1 MNEVSMVIVMVGA
14 LSGVLVW
21 LLVPGNKSSASPDA
35 GSFGDGD
42 HSLPRA
48 RHYQYFPQ
56 IRQALS
62 AADARYLNEHAS
74 PDAARKALRER
85 RKVAQRFLQGLH
97 EDFSSLARLGRV
109 IAALSPEISRK
120 QETERLILTLK
131 FQVLYSL
138 VQLRLYTGSVPL
150 DQIAGLTGLVGRLAI
165 RMDEAMAQ
173 VSALSMGP
181 LGQNSR
187 A

>member
-1 MNEVSMVIVMVGA
+1 MSEVAVVIVLVGA

-21 LLVPGNKSSASPDA
+21 LLVPGHKSGETPNA
-35 GSFGDGD
+35 GTFGDGE

-62 AADARYLNEHAS
+62 AADAHYLKEHAS
-74 PDAARKALRER
+74 PETARKALRER
-85 RKVAQRFLQGLH
+85 RQVAQRFLQGLH

-138 VQLRLYTGSVPL
+138 VRLRLYTGSIPL

-181 LGQNSR
+181 LGQDSR

>member
-1 MNEVSMVIVMVGA
+1 MNDVHIVIALVGA
-14 LSGVLVW
+14 LSIVLVW
-21 LLVPGNKSSASPDA
+21 LLVPGGKSAKRA
-35 GSFGDGD
+35 GAGNFGSEGV
-42 HSLPRA
+42 SLPRA

-62 AADARYLNEHAS
+62 ADDARYLKENA
-74 PDAARKALRER
+74 PAGIARKALGER
-85 RKVAQRFLQGLH
+85 RKVAQNFLHGLH

-109 IAALSPEISRK
+109 IASLSPEISRQ
-120 QETERLILTLK
+120 QETERLMLTLK
-131 FQVLYSL
+131 FQMLYGL
-138 VQLRLYTGSVPL
+138 VWMRLYTGSIPV

-181 LGQNSR
+181 VGQDLR

>member
-1 MNEVSMVIVMVGA
+1 MSDVSIVIVLVGA
-14 LSGVLVW
+14 LSGLLAW
-21 LLVPGNKSSASPDA
+21 LLVQGNKSGRTPDA
-35 GSFGDGD
+35 GTLGDGD
-42 HSLPRA
+42 RSLPRA

-62 AADARYLNEHAS
+62 AADARYLKEHAS
-74 PDAARKALRER
+74 PDTARKALRER
-85 RKVAQRFLQGLH
+85 RQVAQRFLLGLH

-109 IAALSPEISRK
+109 IAALSPEISRQ
-120 QETERLILTLK
+120 QETERLILTMK

-138 VQLRLYTGSVPL
+138 VRLRLYTGSVPL

-173 VSALSMGP
+173 VSAHSMGP
-181 LGQNSR
+181 LGQDSR

>member
-1 MNEVSMVIVMVGA
+1 MSEVSIVIALVGA

-21 LLVPGNKSSASPDA
+21 LLVPRNKSDRMPDA
-35 GSFGDGD
+35 ATFGNGER
-42 HSLPRA
+42 SLPRA
-48 RHYQYFPQ
+48 RHHQYFPQ

-62 AADARYLNEHAS
+62 AADARYLKEHAS
-74 PDAARKALRER
+74 PDTARKALRER
-85 RKVAQRFLQGLH
+85 RQVAQRFLEGLH

-109 IAALSPEISRK
+109 IAALSPEISRQ

-138 VQLRLYTGSVPL
+138 VRLRLYTGGVPL
-150 DQIAGLTGLVGRLAI
+150 DQIAGLTGMVGRLAI
-165 RMDEAMAQ
+165 RMEEAMAQ
-173 VSALSMGP
+173 VNALSMAP
-181 LGQNSR
+181 LGQDSR

>member
-1 MNEVSMVIVMVGA
+1 MSEVSIVIVLVGA
-14 LSGVLVW
+14 LSGVLAW
-21 LLVPGNKSSASPDA
+21 LLVPGNNSGPTPDQGASDN
-35 GSFGDGD
+35 GN

-62 AADARYLNEHAS
+62 ATDARYLKDHAS
-74 PDAARKALRER
+74 PETARKALRER
-85 RKVAQRFLQGLH
+85 RQVAQRFLQGLH
-97 EDFSSLARLGRV
+97 EDFSNLARLGRV

-131 FQVLYSL
+131 FQVLYSF
-138 VQLRLYTGSVPL
+138 VRVRLYTGSIPL

>member
-1 MNEVSMVIVMVGA
+1 MSDVSMVIVLVGA
-14 LSGVLVW
+14 LSGALAW
-21 LLVPGNKSSASPDA
+21 LLIRGNKSGRTPDA
-35 GSFGDGD
+35 ETFGDG
-42 HSLPRA
+42 HRSLPRA

-62 AADARYLNEHAS
+62 AADARYLKERAS
-74 PDAARKALRER
+74 PETAQKALRER
-85 RKVAQRFLQGLH
+85 RQVAQRFLKGLH
-97 EDFSSLARLGRV
+97 EDFSSLSRLGRV
-109 IAALSPEISRK
+109 IAALSPEISRQ

-138 VQLRLYTGSVPL
+138 VRLRLYTGSVPL

>member
-1 MNEVSMVIVMVGA
+1 MSDVSMVIVLVGA

-21 LLVPGNKSSASPDA
+21 LLVPGNKSGGTLDA
-35 GSFGDGD
+35 GTSGDGN
-42 HSLPRA
+42 HALPHA

-62 AADARYLNEHAS
+62 AADARYLKDHA
-74 PDAARKALRER
+74 PPEIARKALLER
-85 RKVAQRFLQGLH
+85 RKVARQFLQGLR

-131 FQVLYSL
+131 FQILYSL